1 MVEISEYLW
10 ECLYV
15 MKHVYDHNP
24 KASIFQ
30 LYGKE
35 VIDGEGIYEVSM
47 NALDQFFAETRF
59 YFNEDKE
66 IETFVFFD
74 PLINE
79 CWKLC
84 DEYEAN
90 NHLQPEDNEF
100 RRGLERSLESALY
113 IPDYSYDG
121 RWYADTKHK
130 SGCRL
135 VMLCYCEFYGHCYLP
150 AALSEA
156 YDAFAYYAEQL
167 KKALG
172 RAGQAEI
179 IPLPQDASASK
190 EAA

>member
-47 NALDQFFAETRF
+47 NAMDQFFAETRF

-66 IETFVFFD
+66 IETLVFFD

-84 DEYEAN
+84 DEYETQKN
-90 NHLQPEDNEF
+90 VPPKENEF
-100 RRGLERSLESALY
+100 RRGLESSLESALY
-113 IPDYSYDG
+113 VPDYSYDG
-121 RWYADTKHK
+121 RWYADTKRRG
-130 SGCRL
+130 GCRL
-135 VMLCYCEFYGHCYLP
+135 VMLCYCEFCGHYYLP
-150 AALSEA
+150 EALSEA
-156 YDAFAYYAEQL
+156 YDAFVYYSKQL
-167 KKALG
+167 KEALG
-172 RAGQAEI
+172 RTGKAEI
-179 IPLPQDASASK
+179 IPISRTALDE